1 MKTVFLFPGQGAQ
14 KIGMGMD
21 LYDHN
26 NIYKQTFDECQDGAQ
41 LDLQKACFAG
51 DRMKESEV
59 VQPAIFAHSM
69 SLLAVLADAGF
80 DADIYAGLS
89 LGEYSALTA
98 AGAFDIAQCA
108 ALVRKRG
115 RIMDNAYEPGVC
127 GMLSVIGLDIDKVS
141 SVIADYDNV
150 YVANHISQLQIV
162 ISGYQSDISDLEPIF
177 LQEGAKM
184 AAKLDV
190 AGPFHSALLSQAAK
204 SFHDVLLGEDL
215 REINKTVYSN
225 VLGKPYTDD
234 SDKRQL
240 LADQMCTR
248 VRWHDCCEHMIASG
262 IERYIEVGPG
272 NVLGKLLKR
281 RLGKD
286 GPSIVSINSAKTLDK
301 FLAKA

>member
-26 NIYKQTFDECQDGAQ
+26 IIYKQTFERCQDGA
-41 LDLQKACFAG
+41 DLNLTKACFDG
-51 DRMKESEV
+51 DRMNESEV

-69 SLLAVLADAGF
+69 SLLAVLRDAGY

-98 AGAFDIAQCA
+98 AGAFDVAQCA

-115 RIMDNAYEPGVC
+115 RIMDNAYEKGVC
-127 GMLSVIGLDIDKVS
+127 GMLSIIGLDIDKVS

-150 YVANHISQLQIV
+150 YVANHISELQIV
-162 ISGYQSDISDLEPIF
+162 ISGYHSDLSDLETIF
-177 LQEGAKM
+177 LEQGAKM

-190 AGPFHSALLSQAAK
+190 AGPFHSALLTEAAK
-204 SFHDVLLGEDL
+204 SFHDVLLGEDIS
-215 REINKTVYSN
+215 EISKTVYAN
-225 VLGKPYTDD
+225 VLGETYAPQ

-248 VRWHDCCEHMIASG
+248 VRWHGCTEHMIASG

-272 NVLGKLLKR
+272 NVLGKLVKR
-281 RLGKD
+281 RVGKD
-286 GPSIVSINSAKTLDK
+286 GASIFSINNAKTLDK
-301 FLAKA
+301 FLANA

>member
-26 NIYKQTFDECQDGAQ
+26 IIYKQTFERCQDGA
-41 LDLQKACFAG
+41 DLNLTKACFDG
-51 DRMKESEV
+51 DRMNESEV

-69 SLLAVLADAGF
+69 SLLAVLRDAGF

-115 RIMDNAYEPGVC
+115 RIMDNAYEKGVC
-127 GMLSVIGLDIDKVS
+127 GMLSIIGLDIDKVS

-150 YVANHISQLQIV
+150 YVANHISELQIV
-162 ISGYQSDISDLEPIF
+162 ISGYHSDLTELEPVF
-177 LQEGAKM
+177 LEQGAKM

-190 AGPFHSALLSQAAK
+190 AGPFHSALLAEAAK
-204 SFHDVLLGEDL
+204 SFHDVLLGEDIG
-215 REINKTVYSN
+215 EISKTVYAN
-225 VLGKPYTDD
+225 VLGEPYAPQ

-240 LADQMCTR
+240 LADQMSTR
-248 VRWHDCCEHMIASG
+248 VRWHDCTEHLIASG

-272 NVLGKLLKR
+272 NVLGKLVKR
-281 RLGKD
+281 RVGKD
-286 GPSIVSINSAKTLDK
+286 GASIFSINNAKTLDK
-301 FLAKA
+301 FLANA

>member
-14 KIGMGMD
+14 KVGMGMD

-26 NIYKQTFDECQDGAQ
+26 IIYKQTFDECQNGAE
-41 LDLQKACFAG
+41 LDLKKACFQG
-51 DRMKESEV
+51 DRMRESEV

-69 SLLAVLADAGF
+69 SLLAVLRDAGF

-98 AGAFDIAQCA
+98 AGAFTVAQCA

-115 RIMDNAYEPGVC
+115 RIMDNAFEKGVC

-141 SVIADYDNV
+141 SVISDYDNV

-162 ISGYQSDISDLEPIF
+162 ISGYQSDLSELEPLF
-177 LQEGAKM
+177 LEQGAKM

-190 AGPFHSALLSQAAK
+190 AGPFHSALLSEAAK
-204 SFHDVLLGEDL
+204 SFHDMLLGEEL
-215 REINKTVYSN
+215 REISKTVYAN
-225 VLGKPYTDD
+225 VLGKPYEDD
-234 SDKRQL
+234 SDVKQL

-248 VRWHDCCEHMIASG
+248 VRWHDCSEHMIASG

-272 NVLGKLLKR
+272 NVLGKLVKR
-281 RLGKD
+281 RIGKD
-286 GPSIVSINSAKTLDK
+286 GASVASINSAKTLDK